1 MHQSFPV
8 RATCPIQPIRNT
20 CSRALALVVITFL
33 LSSGAR
39 LALAQA
45 IYGTI
50 SGTVTDASGAAVP
63 NAMVTVTDVR
73 VADDLRDASVF
84 VTVAGDEHEHELAF
98 IALRRAAP
106 YVRKQ
111 LGFSLNLRHTPALH
125 FVRDTVEEKAAR
137 VDALLGKIETP
148 TEGTKDAE

>member
-1 MHQSFPV
+1 MKDEGGRMKKIWIWSKRRPTPGNFILHPSSLSLHPCFVMHRPE
-8 RATCPIQPIRNT
+8 RIADTMREE
-20 CSRALALVVITFL
+20 ITQIVGYEL
-33 LSSGAR
+33 EDPR
-39 LALAQA
+39 L
-45 IYGTI
+45 T
-50 SGTVTDASGAAVP
+50 
-63 NAMVTVTDVR
+63 MVTVTDVR

-125 FVRDTVEEKAAR
+125 FVRDTVEEQAER
-137 VDALLGKIETP
+137 TDALLGKIEPP
-148 TEGTKDAE
+148 TEG